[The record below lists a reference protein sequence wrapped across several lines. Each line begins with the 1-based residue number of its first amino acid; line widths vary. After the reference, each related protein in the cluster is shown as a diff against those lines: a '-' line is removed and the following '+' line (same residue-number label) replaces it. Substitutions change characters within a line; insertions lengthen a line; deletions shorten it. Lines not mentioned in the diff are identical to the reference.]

1 MKRAIGFCAALAMTV
16 GLTMAMPAAEAAA
29 SSQTVYA
36 LAVSRT
42 NPASHWFGSATTTNY
57 DNRLNGYSAQS
68 DSEVVAE
75 ARALTACYNAGVTPT
90 DCEIA
95 VWVRNGYVALAVDT
109 SNNSWGTSWGS
120 TARSAKKAAVNL
132 CGKYGGTA
140 AACQQTEYTKGS
152 YAGGPTSSGTSWGYF
167 YNSKYPEAIVWAFSQ
182 LGTAGNCGSVSCAGN
197 CLVFVQLAYGQQGGG
212 WAPNGYADD
221 AIDAL
226 NYLRGQDPGYSTD
239 YIHSGVPGANDIG
252 ALVWFNASADNE
264 NDGHVGIYLGN
275 DQFISATDGG
285 IWINSISAWSAAS
298 ASYAGWSEPPS
309 SWLGA
314 GSGGVG

>member
-1 MKRAIGFCAALAMTV
+1 MAV
-16 GLTMAMPAAEAAA
+16 GLILAMPAVQAAAAA

-36 LAVSRT
+36 LAVSRA
-42 NPASHWFGSATTTNY
+42 NPTGHWFASATTTNY
-57 DNRLNGYSAQS
+57 DNHLNGHSAQN
-68 DSEVVAE
+68 DSEVVAQ

-95 VWVRNGYVALAVDT
+95 VWVQNGYVALAVDST
-109 SNNSWGTSWGS
+109 NNSWGTGWGS
-120 TARSAKKAAVNL
+120 TAQGAKKSAVNI
-132 CGKYGGTA
+132 CVKSGGTA
-140 AACQQTEYTKGS
+140 AACQQTEYTQGS
-152 YAGGPTSSGTSWGYF
+152 YVGGTTSSGTSWGYF
-167 YNSKYPEAIVWAFSQ
+167 YNSKYPEAIVWAFNQ
-182 LGTAGNCGSVSCAGN
+182 LGTAGDCGSVSCAGN

-212 WAPNGYADD
+212 WAPDGYADD

-226 NYLRGQDPGYSTD
+226 KYLSGQDPGYPTD
-239 YIHSGVPGANDIG
+239 YIHSGVPGTNYIG

-309 SWLGA
+309 SWPGA
-314 GSGGVG
+314 GSGSAG